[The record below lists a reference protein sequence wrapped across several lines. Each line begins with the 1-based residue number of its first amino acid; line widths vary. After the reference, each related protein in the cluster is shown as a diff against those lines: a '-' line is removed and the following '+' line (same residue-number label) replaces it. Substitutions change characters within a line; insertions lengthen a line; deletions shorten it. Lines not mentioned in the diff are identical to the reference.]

1 MIQIPISI
9 GELLDKL
16 SILTIKSFKIL
27 DKEKARM
34 VRNELRLLSP
44 LADKYMSDPKTEDL
58 YTDLLTV
65 NISLWDIEDRI
76 REYEKMQLFDDGFIQ
91 LARRVY
97 QVNDERFIIKN
108 KINELHGAGIQ
119 EVKQYVDYYDHGNKK
134 D

>member
-16 SILTIKSFKIL
+16 SILTIKSFKVL

-58 YTDLLTV
+58 YTDLLSV
-65 NISLWDIEDRI
+65 NISLWDIEDELR
-76 REYEKMQLFDDGFIQ
+76 RMEKAQQFDDMFIKF
-91 LARRVY
+91 ARRVY
-97 QVNDERFIIKN
+97 QVNDERFEIKK

>member
-1 MIQIPISI
+1 
-9 GELLDKL
+9 
-16 SILTIKSFKIL
+16 
-27 DKEKARM
+27 M

-58 YTDLLTV
+58 YTDLLAV
-65 NISLWDIEDRI
+65 NISLWDIEDRL
-76 REYEKMQLFDDGFIQ
+76 REHEKEHVFSEAFIQ

-97 QVNDERFIIKN
+97 QVNDERFEIKK
-108 KINELHGAGIQ
+108 KINELHSAGIQ

>member
-1 MIQIPISI
+1 
-9 GELLDKL
+9 LLDKL
-16 SILTIKSFKIL
+16 SILTIKSFKVL

-58 YTDLLTV
+58 YTDLLSV
-65 NISLWDIEDRI
+65 NISLWDIEDELR
-76 REYEKMQLFDDGFIQ
+76 RMEKAQQFDDMFIKF
-91 LARRVY
+91 ARRVY
-97 QVNDERFIIKN
+97 QVNDERFEIKK
-108 KINELHGAGIQ
+108 KINEQHGAGIQ

>member
-1 MIQIPISI
+1 MIQAPISI

-58 YTDLLTV
+58 YTDLLSV
-65 NISLWDIEDRI
+65 NISLWDIEDELR
-76 REYEKMQLFDDGFIQ
+76 RMEKAQQFDDMFIKF
-91 LARRVY
+91 ARRVY
-97 QVNDERFIIKN
+97 QVNDKRFEIKK
-108 KINELHGAGIQ
+108 KINEQHGAGIQ
-119 EVKQYVDYYDHGNKK
+119 EVKQYVDYYDHGSKK